1 MLYEAKIDRMLDVFF
16 LEIEDGTRLL
26 LFDSNYLAFIQT
38 LLNFR
43 EELVS
48 NRLIKDGVFNLRGTF
63 LETFW
68 WLFSTVE
75 LALGSSILLLSFQF
89 V

>member
-63 LETFW
+63 LETF
-68 WLFSTVE
+68 
-75 LALGSSILLLSFQF
+75 
-89 V
+89 

>member
-1 MLYEAKIDRMLDVFF
+1 MLYEAKIDRMLDVFL

-48 NRLIKDGVFNLRGTF
+48 NRLIEDGVFNLRGTF
-63 LETFW
+63 LETF
-68 WLFSTVE
+68 
-75 LALGSSILLLSFQF
+75 
-89 V
+89 

>member
-48 NRLIKDGVFNLRGTF
+48 NRLIEDGVFNLRGAF
-63 LETFW
+63 LETF
-68 WLFSTVE
+68 
-75 LALGSSILLLSFQF
+75 
-89 V
+89 